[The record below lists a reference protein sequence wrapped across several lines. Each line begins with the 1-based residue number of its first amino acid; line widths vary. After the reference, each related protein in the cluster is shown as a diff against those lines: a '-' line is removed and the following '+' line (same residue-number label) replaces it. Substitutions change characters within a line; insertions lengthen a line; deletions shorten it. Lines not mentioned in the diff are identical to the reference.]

1 MIRRPPRSTRTDTLF
16 PYTTLFRSA
25 LDPVV
30 GAHLD
35 DPRRQELR
43 GVADFEARGEDRRR
57 ATAIAISADAKASP
71 AFAAALNRIAD
82 ARRGDDILIR
92 ERPQCDVAFD
102 RADAELVGLAVTGGA
117 ALEALEQ
124 HA

>member
-57 ATAIAISADAKASP
+57 ATAIAIADDAKESA
-71 AFAAALNRIAD
+71 AFAAALKRLDD
-82 ARRGDDILIR
+82 ARLGDDILLR
-92 ERPQCDVAFD
+92 DRQQCDVAFD
-102 RADAELVGLAVTGGA
+102 RAGA
-117 ALEALEQ
+117 DLSDRKNTRLN
-124 HA
+124 HSH